1 MLKHATSKKLTA
13 VALAAAITLPIAACG
28 GGSGGSSGDSA
39 TPSFSSSV
47 SVEGTEFE
55 FAPADVTVEA
65 GQAVTVTFDN
75 LGAVDHEWA
84 VLREGTQIKAE
95 SDFEE
100 SMILFEVEAIPAG
113 TSVTQTFTFEKAG
126 RYQIIC
132 ALPGHFAAGMK
143 GILTVS

>member
-1 MLKHATSKKLTA
+1 MKHATIKKLTA
-13 VALAAAITLPIAACG
+13 VALAAAITLPLAACG
-28 GGSGGSSGDSA
+28 GGSDGATSDSA
-39 TPSFSSSV
+39 APSSSSTI
-47 SVEGTEFE
+47 SVEGTEFK
-55 FAPADVTVEA
+55 FAPADVSVKA

-95 SDFEE
+95 TDFKE
-100 SMILFEVEAIPAG
+100 SMVLLEVEAIPAG
-113 TSVTQTFTFEKAG
+113 TSATQTFTFDKAG

-143 GILTVS
+143 GTLTVS